1 MKKLFKE
8 TQKVKQAWVIV
19 LMLSLT
25 IFSILNFVKMPLSF
39 ASIAPL
45 VIIFLGNLFL
55 ISLKLTTLINK
66 EGIYFQLFPLHFK
79 IQYVNWSDIATIEV
93 RKYKPMK
100 EYGGWG
106 YRYSF
111 NNGKAYNIS
120 GNMGLQLV
128 LKNGDKILIGTQ
140 KKEELLAFLENN

>member
-1 MKKLFKE
+1 MENSFIE

-45 VIIFLGNLFL
+45 TIIFLGNLLL

-66 EGIYFQLFPLHFK
+66 EGIYIQLFPLHFK
-79 IQYVNWSDIATIEV
+79 TLYVNWSDIATIEV
-93 RKYKPMK
+93 RKYKPIM

-140 KKEELLAFLENN
+140 KPEELLAFLKKN